1 MTKYGIIVHGGAWD
15 WPDEQDA
22 FKTPYLEES
31 ARIGRDI
38 LAAGGSA
45 LDAVEKAVNYLED
58 APTFEAGTGVPPN
71 RNGVAQLDALIVDGR
86 TRDFG
91 SVAAV
96 ERVKYPI
103 TLARK
108 VMEETAHCMFVGAG
122 ADELARELGMPLI
135 PNIELV
141 DEKSW
146 RAFVERDERVLKPQ
160 WGKSQPLNAEHVSHQ
175 PLSHDTVGAVAID
188 QNGNVAA
195 ATSSSGSPFKPAGR
209 VGDAP
214 LLGSGGFALNGVG
227 AVSCTGNGENIMRL
241 LLAKYAA
248 DKMAEGM
255 SAQQAADAAVSYMSS
270 VYPNPMT
277 GMIVVDAHGNLAYA
291 SSTPKIAVCYTAG
304 DQIKTAFR
312 A

>member
-1 MTKYGIIVHGGAWD
+1 MKNYGIIVHGGAWD
-15 WPDEQDA
+15 WPDELDA
-22 FKTPYLEES
+22 QKIPDLTHAVTL
-31 ARIGRDI
+31 GRDI
-38 LAAGGSA
+38 LARGGSA
-45 LDAVEKAVNYLED
+45 LDAIEQAVNHLED

-71 RNGVAQLDALIVDGR
+71 RNGVAQLDALIVDGK
-86 TRDFG
+86 THDFG

-96 ERVKYPI
+96 ERVKNPI

-122 ADELARELGMPLI
+122 ADELARELGIPLI

-146 RAFVERDERVLKPQ
+146 RAFVERDESVLKPQ
-160 WGKSQPLNAEHVSHQ
+160 WGKSQ

-195 ATSSSGSPFKPAGR
+195 ATSTSGSPFKPAGR

-214 LLGSGGFALNGVG
+214 LLGSGGFAMNGAG

-241 LLAKYAA
+241 LLAKYAS

-255 SAQQAADAAVSYMSS
+255 TAQQAADAAVAYIGS

-277 GMIVVDAHGNLAYA
+277 GMIIVDSHGNLGFA
-291 SSTPKIAVCYTAG
+291 SSTPKIAVAWTDG
-304 DQIKTAFR
+304 DSIKTAFR

>member
-1 MTKYGIIVHGGAWD
+1 MTNYGIIVHGGAWD

-22 FKTPYLEES
+22 QKIPDLTK
-31 ARIGRDI
+31 ATQIGRDI

-71 RNGVAQLDALIVDGR
+71 RNGVAQLDALIVDGK

-146 RAFVERDERVLKPQ
+146 RAFVERDESVLKPQ
-160 WGKSQPLNAEHVSHQ
+160 WGKSQ

-188 QNGNVAA
+188 QDGNVAA
-195 ATSSSGSPFKPAGR
+195 ATSTSGSPFKPAGR

-214 LLGSGGFALNGVG
+214 LLGSGGFALNGAG

-248 DKMAEGM
+248 DKMVEGM
-255 SAQQAADAAVSYMSS
+255 TAQQAADASVAYMSA
-270 VYPNPMT
+270 VYPDPMT
-277 GMIVVDAHGNLAYA
+277 GMIVVDAAGNLAFA
-291 SSTPKIAVCYTAG
+291 SSTPKIAVAWTDNG
-304 DQIKTAFR
+304 QSGEIKTAFR
-312 A
+312 P

>member
-1 MTKYGIIVHGGAWD
+1 MTKYGIMVHGGAWD
-15 WPDEQDA
+15 WPDEEDA
-22 FKTPYLEES
+22 FKVPFLEES
-31 ARIGRDI
+31 VRIGRAI

-71 RNGVAQLDALIVDGR
+71 RNGVAQLDALIVDGK

-103 TLARK
+103 SLARK

-141 DEKSW
+141 DEQSW
-146 RAFVERDERVLKPQ
+146 RAFVERDQSVLQPQ
-160 WGKSQPLNAEHVSHQ
+160 WGKSQPLG
-175 PLSHDTVGAVAID
+175 HDTVGAVAID
-188 QNGNVAA
+188 QEGNVAA
-195 ATSSSGSPFKPAGR
+195 ATSTSGSPFKPAGR

-248 DKMAEGM
+248 DQMAGGM
-255 SAQQAADAAVSYMSS
+255 TAQQAADAAVAYVRKIYPTPMS
-270 VYPNPMT
+270 
-277 GMIVVDAHGNLAYA
+277 GMIVVDWAGNLAFA
-291 SSTPKIAVCYTAG
+291 SSTPKIAVGWT
-304 DQIKTAFR
+304 DQDGVKTAFG

>member
-1 MTKYGIIVHGGAWD
+1 MTKYGIMVHGGAWD
-15 WPDEQDA
+15 WPDEQDE
-22 FKTPYLEES
+22 FKVPFLEKS
-31 ARIGRDI
+31 VRIGREI
-38 LAAGGSA
+38 LAAGGRA

-71 RNGVAQLDALIVDGR
+71 RNGVAQLDALIVDGK

-103 TLARK
+103 SLARK

-146 RAFVERDERVLKPQ
+146 RAFVERDQSVLQPQ
-160 WGKSQPLNAEHVSHQ
+160 WGKSQPLG
-175 PLSHDTVGAVAID
+175 HDTVGAVAID

-195 ATSSSGSPFKPAGR
+195 ATSTSGSPFKPAGR

-227 AVSCTGNGENIMRL
+227 AVGCTGNGENVMRL

-255 SAQQAADAAVSYMSS
+255 TAQQAADAATAYVRKI
-270 VYPNPMT
+270 YPNPMS
-277 GMIVVDAHGNLAYA
+277 GMIVVDAAGNLAFA
-291 SSTPKIAVCYTAG
+291 SSTPKIAVGWTAG
-304 DQIKTAFR
+304 NEIKTAFK
-312 A
+312 AE

>member
-1 MTKYGIIVHGGAWD
+1 MKNYGIIVHGGAWD
-15 WPDEQDA
+15 WPDELDA
-22 FKTPYLEES
+22 QKIPDLTHAVTL
-31 ARIGRDI
+31 GRDI
-38 LAAGGSA
+38 LARGGSA
-45 LDAVEKAVNYLED
+45 LDAIEKAVNHLED

-71 RNGVAQLDALIVDGR
+71 RNGVAQLDALIVDGK
-86 TRDFG
+86 THDFG

-96 ERVKYPI
+96 ERVKNPI

-122 ADELARELGMPLI
+122 ADELARELGIPLI

-146 RAFVERDERVLKPQ
+146 RAFVERDENVLKPQ
-160 WGKSQPLNAEHVSHQ
+160 WGKSQ

-195 ATSSSGSPFKPAGR
+195 ATSTSGSPFKPAGR

-214 LLGSGGFALNGVG
+214 LLGSGGFAMNGAG

-241 LLAKYAA
+241 LLAKYAS

-255 SAQQAADAAVSYMSS
+255 TAQQAADAAVAYMGS

-277 GMIVVDAHGNLAYA
+277 GMIIVDSHGNLGFA
-291 SSTPKIAVCYTAG
+291 SSTPKIAVAWTDG
-304 DQIKTAFR
+304 DSIKTAFR
-312 A
+312 PKQN

>member
-1 MTKYGIIVHGGAWD
+1 MTKYGIIIHGGAWD

-22 FKTPYLEES
+22 QKVPDLI
-31 ARIGRDI
+31 AAAKIGRDI

-71 RNGVAQLDALIVDGR
+71 RNGVVQLDALIVDGKMH
-86 TRDFG
+86 DFG

-96 ERVKYPI
+96 ERVKNPI
-103 TLARK
+103 SLARK
-108 VMEETAHCMFVGAG
+108 VMEETNHCMFVGAG
-122 ADELARELGMPLI
+122 ADDLARELGIPLI
-135 PNIELV
+135 PNLELV
-141 DEKSW
+141 DEESW
-146 RAFVERDERVLKPQ
+146 RAFVERDASVLTPE
-160 WGKSQPLNAEHVSHQ
+160 WESSQ

-188 QNGNVAA
+188 QDGNVAS

-227 AVSCTGNGENIMRL
+227 AVGCTGNGENIMRL
-241 LLAKYAA
+241 LLAKYAH

-255 SAQQAADAAVSYMSS
+255 TAQQAADASVAYMSS

-277 GMIVVDAHGNLAYA
+277 GMIVVDAAGNLAFA
-291 SSTPKIAVCYTAG
+291 TSTPKIAVAWTDG
-304 DQIKTAFR
+304 DEIKTAMR
-312 A
+312 PL

>member
-15 WPDEQDA
+15 WPDAQDA
-22 FKTPYLEES
+22 QKVPDLTES
-31 ARIGRDI
+31 ARIGREI
-38 LAAGGSA
+38 LANGGSA
-45 LDAVEKAVNYLED
+45 IDAVEKAVNYLED

-71 RNGVAQLDALIVDGR
+71 RNGVAQLDALIVDGK

-103 TLARK
+103 SLARK

-122 ADELARELGMPLI
+122 ADELARELGIPLI

-146 RAFVERDERVLKPQ
+146 RAFVERDESVLQPQ
-160 WGKSQPLNAEHVSHQ
+160 WGKSQPLNQE
-175 PLSHDTVGAVAID
+175 PLGHDTVGAVAID

-195 ATSSSGSPFKPAGR
+195 ATSTSGSPFKPAGR

-214 LLGSGGFALNGVG
+214 LLGSGGFALNGAG

-241 LLAKYAA
+241 LLAKYAT

-255 SAQQAADAAVSYMSS
+255 TAQQAADASVAYMGS

-277 GMIVVDAHGNLAYA
+277 GMIVVDAAGNLAFA
-291 SSTPKIAVCYTAG
+291 SSTPKIAVAWTAG
-304 DQIKTAFR
+304 NEIKTAFR

>member
-15 WPDEQDA
+15 WPDEQDE
-22 FKTPYLEES
+22 FKVPFLEES
-31 ARIGRDI
+31 VRIGREI
-38 LAAGGSA
+38 LAAEGSA

-58 APTFEAGTGVPPN
+58 SPTFEAGTGVPPN
-71 RNGVAQLDALIVDGR
+71 KNGVAQLDALIVDGK

-103 TLARK
+103 SLARK

-146 RAFVERDERVLKPQ
+146 RAFVERDQSVLQPQ
-160 WGKSQPLNAEHVSHQ
+160 WGKSQPLG
-175 PLSHDTVGAVAID
+175 HDTVGAVAID
-188 QNGNVAA
+188 QDGNVAA
-195 ATSSSGSPFKPAGR
+195 ATSTSGSPFKPAGR

-214 LLGSGGFALNGVG
+214 LLGSGGFALNEVG
-227 AVSCTGNGENIMRL
+227 AVGCTGNGENVMRL

-255 SAQQAADAAVSYMSS
+255 TAQQAADASIDYVRKI
-270 VYPNPMT
+270 YPNPMS
-277 GMIVVDAHGNLAYA
+277 GMIVVDAAGNLAFA
-291 SSTPKIAVCYTAG
+291 SSTPKIAVGWTAG
-304 DQIKTAFR
+304 DEIKTAFK
-312 A
+312 AE

>member
-1 MTKYGIIVHGGAWD
+1 MNNFGIIVHGGAWD

-22 FKTPYLEES
+22 QKVPDLTAATE
-31 ARIGRDI
+31 IGRKI

-103 TLARK
+103 SLARK

-146 RAFVERDERVLKPQ
+146 RAFVERDAAVLQPQ
-160 WGKSQPLNAEHVSHQ
+160 WGKSQPLG
-175 PLSHDTVGAVAID
+175 HDTVGAVAID
-188 QNGNVAA
+188 QQGNVAA
-195 ATSSSGSPFKPAGR
+195 ATSTSGSPFKPAGR

-214 LLGSGGFALNGVG
+214 LLGSGGYALNGAG

-241 LLAKYAA
+241 MLANYAA
-248 DKMAEGM
+248 GKMEAGL
-255 SAQQAADAAVSYMSS
+255 SAQEAADAAVAYAGSI
-270 VYPNPMT
+270 YPNPMT
-277 GMIVVDAHGNLAYA
+277 GMIVVDAAGNLAFA
-291 SSTPKIAVCYTAG
+291 SSTPKIAVGWTAG
-304 DQIKTAFR
+304 DEIRTAFR
-312 A
+312 PK